1 MTVLVARCA
10 GRAPAISGHHVDLSE
25 YGRIRQGM
33 GSTLGGVTERVSP
46 RQYGYARTPLGR
58 VLVVTAGGQLV
69 GLHFAGHARTPN
81 VRGHTRGTREP
92 MMMVRDQLQ
101 EYFHGDRSRFELP
114 LRLEGTPFQ
123 IAVWSALLEIP
134 HGGTSTY
141 GQIAAGLGRPR
152 GARAVGAANGQN
164 PISIVVPCHRLIG
177 ADGTLTGYG
186 WGLDRKRRLLELE
199 GADPVTRIAPA
210 RSGSGR

>member
-1 MTVLVARCA
+1 
-10 GRAPAISGHHVDLSE
+10 
-25 YGRIRQGM
+25 
-33 GSTLGGVTERVSP
+33 VTETVSP
-46 RQYGYARTPLGR
+46 RQYGYAATPLGQ
-58 VLVVTAGGQLV
+58 VLVLTAGGELV
-69 GLHFAGHARTPN
+69 GLHFAGHARTPDI
-81 VRGHTRGTREP
+81 RDDTRATREP
-92 MMMVRDQLQ
+92 MVMVRDQLE
-101 EYFHGDRSRFELP
+101 EYFRGDRTRFELP

-134 HGGTSTY
+134 YGRTSTY
-141 GQIAAGLGRPR
+141 GEIAALLGRPR

-177 ADGTLTGYG
+177 ADGALTGYG

-199 GADPVTRIAPA
+199 GGDPVTRIAAA

>member
-1 MTVLVARCA
+1 MRC
-10 GRAPAISGHHVDLSE
+10 
-25 YGRIRQGM
+25 
-33 GSTLGGVTERVSP
+33 TLGGVTEAASP
-46 RQYGYARTPLGR
+46 RQHGYARTPLGR
-58 VLVVTAGGQLV
+58 VLIVTAGGHLV
-69 GLHFAGHARTPN
+69 GLHFAGEARTPN

-101 EYFHGDRSRFELP
+101 EYFHGDRTRFELP

-123 IAVWSALLEIP
+123 IAVWSALLQIP
-134 HGGTSTY
+134 HGRTSTY
-141 GQIAAGLGRPR
+141 GQIAVGLGRPR
-152 GARAVGAANGQN
+152 GARAVGSANGQN

-177 ADGTLTGYG
+177 ADGALTGYG

-199 GADPVTRIAPA
+199 GGDPVTRIAPA